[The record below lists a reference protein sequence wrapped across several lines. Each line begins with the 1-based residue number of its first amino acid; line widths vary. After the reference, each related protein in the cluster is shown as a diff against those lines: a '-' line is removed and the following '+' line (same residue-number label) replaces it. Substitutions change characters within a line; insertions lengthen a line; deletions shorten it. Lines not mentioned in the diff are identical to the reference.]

1 MTAARRPDTA
11 TRYGRQ
17 AASPPFDYVATGV
30 PDAVESYARA
40 KVARLYRLVPG
51 RVLYARVTVTPL
63 AGRAT
68 GRHCAARGALDVGGH
83 IVRAGVE
90 AVDPYEAVDLLQ
102 QRLRDQVVRLNERR
116 RERRPADAVRAPA
129 GDEGGRVA

>member
-1 MTAARRPDTA
+1 MA

-51 RVLYARVTVTPL
+51 RVLYARVTITPL
-63 AGRAT
+63 TGRAT

-83 IVRAGVE
+83 IVRANVE

-116 RERRPADAVRAPA
+116 RERRPADALRGRT
-129 GDEGGRVA
+129 GDEGTRPA